1 MGNVIRFTRISDID
15 MPKTS
20 KSNLPETLA
29 GRFPTGNHSISA
41 DFADVAKAHG
51 FLSYAVV
58 DISERRGERVFPLIR
73 FHNLGEELG
82 QRVAA
87 VEDLTNCSVFLML
100 SETNVPFPFTTGLDC
115 RTNDAPDPSLLDNQL
130 DALLNSFGIRGGY
143 CVPVCAPNS
152 TRSVVMYF
160 GPREKPHT
168 RYPSLVLDTIE
179 SFDAIWH
186 MRTSGNTEN
195 SYGLRP
201 RELDCLKGLSEGKSA
216 SEIGS
221 ALSLS
226 SHTINVY
233 LMSCVTKT
241 SAKSVHEALFKAR
254 SAGLI

>member
-1 MGNVIRFTRISDID
+1 MGNVVQLTRASDIVR
-15 MPKTS
+15 PKRL

-29 GRFPTGNHSISA
+29 GKFPTGNHPISA

-58 DISERRGERVFPLIR
+58 DISERRGEHVFPRIR
-73 FHNLGEELG
+73 FHNLDEELG

-100 SETNVPFPFTTGLDC
+100 GETHVPFPFTTGLDC
-115 RTNDAPDPSLLDNQL
+115 RTNEAPDPSLLDNQL
-130 DALLNSFGIRGGY
+130 DALLNNFGIRGGY

-160 GPREKPHT
+160 GPREEPHT

-186 MRTSGNTEN
+186 IRASGNTKN
-195 SYGLRP
+195 DYGLRP
-201 RELDCLKGLSEGKSA
+201 RELDCLRGLSEGKSTV
-216 SEIGS
+216 EIG
-221 ALSLS
+221 AACSLS
-226 SHTINVY
+226 AHTINAY
-233 LMSCVTKT
+233 LSSCVVKT
-241 SAKSVHEALFKAR
+241 FAKSVHEALFKAR